1 MIKIFHGKQK
11 VMEVARGVSA
21 GYRLDGKTV
30 TMSIAGEISLDEVL
44 DLLHTLEYEFLTT
57 FVKNAEVQNADVKD
71 FDIKKIKKQVYD
83 RSVMGYSLMID
94 KFYPQKTDEL
104 LHNQSDKG
112 SMSKV

>member
-21 GYRLDGKTV
+21 GYRLDGKTI

-57 FVKNAEVQNADVKD
+57 FVKNAELQNADVKH
-71 FDIKKIKKQVYD
+71 IKKQVYD